1 MKKAFLLLMII
12 ALMLGAPCANAANQ
26 TIFFDEDDPVLSIAA
41 YDEHLYLLTYSGILT
56 YDAGS
61 GTTSLVTD
69 EVNGNY
75 ADAHG
80 VDRLCATRDGL
91 YGIRYDDCTV
101 WRILNGDTLDVTS
114 AQLSEETE
122 DAFILESVLTSD
134 EACFLTKEGSNTYL
148 QMINR
153 ATKQQRTVNLKN
165 AFCMAAYGQNAI
177 VYAAKSGGADGISYT
192 IGVVDLTSGDV
203 SAVAQLSGDV
213 SITNLCSDADG
224 TVFAIAKG
232 NVYQLD
238 EARAVLTVVA
248 SIASGDVADS
258 AMLGKDTIA
267 VIVDNSL
274 SIRTIGDE
282 AQSRQLTVYQPTGR
296 SDDYRTFL
304 SEHPEINLKFVG
316 NGELSAEEQFVQDM
330 ATHSASTDVYVMSD
344 LSALSS
350 IANKGMAADL
360 SASSGIGQ
368 LAKDMYPAFQ
378 ELFLANGHIIA
389 IPTEIYMAVPAYD
402 EEFFNRFGFTV
413 PATAMEL
420 LNLAETWFTD
430 YAQEYP
436 EVSFDPFSNGFTLT
450 AILKQYEIECMMAS
464 KPLSF
469 DDDDLVQLVEKYWLV
484 YNLYTTN
491 STSGS
496 AELYAF
502 NTLDLPH
509 SARYSPLLLSVKD
522 GFEPVISNAYLEMTY
537 MVVNPY
543 SEHMADALLLAE
555 SLCNAWDDGT
565 RVLLLTS
572 SNQAIEWAG
581 YTEEK
586 DKLLDEIAQLNG
598 INASDDS
605 AQRKLNTLHAE
616 LDILEQNR
624 WVVTEAEVQT
634 YQGLTSRMRFLTDDP
649 LDAVSEQYA
658 QYNAQLSAGKITARE
673 FLLALNDRVQMV
685 LMEQASE

>member
-12 ALMLGAPCANAANQ
+12 ALLLGAACADAANQ
-26 TIFFDEDDPVLSIAA
+26 TIFFDEDDPALSIAA
-41 YDEHLYLLTYSGILT
+41 YDEHFYLLTYSGILT

-80 VDRLCATRDGL
+80 VDRLCATSDGL
-91 YGIRYDDCTV
+91 YGIRYDDCMV
-101 WRILNGDTLDVTS
+101 WHILNGDTLDVTCE
-114 AQLSEETE
+114 QLSEETE
-122 DAFILESVLTSD
+122 DAFILESVLTPD
-134 EACFLTKEGSNTYL
+134 DACFLTKEGSSTYL
-148 QMINR
+148 QVIDR
-153 ATKQQRTVNLKN
+153 ATKQRRTINLKN

-177 VYAAKSGGADGISYT
+177 AYAAQSSGANGISYT
-192 IGVVDLTSGDV
+192 IGVVDLTSGNITATV
-203 SAVAQLSGDV
+203 QLSGDV
-213 SITNLCSDADG
+213 SITNLCCDADG
-224 TVFAIAKG
+224 TVFAIARG

-238 EARAVLTVVA
+238 EARAALTEVA

-274 SIRTIGDE
+274 SIRAIGGE
-282 AQSRQLTVYQPTGR
+282 SQSHQLTIYQPTGR
-296 SDDYRTFL
+296 SDEYQMFL
-304 SEHPEINLKFVG
+304 TEHPEINLKFVG
-316 NGELSAEEQFVQDM
+316 DEDTSAEEQFVQDM

-344 LSALSS
+344 LSTLSA

-360 SASSGIGQ
+360 SASSVIAQ

-378 ELFLANGHIIA
+378 ELFLANDRIIA

-402 EEFFNRFGFTV
+402 EEFFTRFGFTV

-420 LNLAETWFTD
+420 LDLAETWFTD

-464 KPLSF
+464 KPVSF
-469 DDDDLVQLVEKYWLV
+469 DDDLVQLVEKYWLV

-491 STSGS
+491 SAPGS

-537 MVVNPY
+537 MVIIPY
-543 SEHMADALLLAE
+543 SEHMTDALLLAE
-555 SLCNAWDDGT
+555 SLCNAWDDVT

-572 SNQAIEWAG
+572 SNQAIAWAD

-598 INASDDS
+598 MKASDDS
-605 AQRKLNTLHAE
+605 VQRKLNTLHAE

-634 YQGLTSRMRFLTDDP
+634 YQSLASRMRFLTDDP

-673 FLLALNDRVQMV
+673 FLLALNDRVQMA
-685 LMEQASE
+685 LMEQAAE